1 MSRTA
6 LLLSTCAG
14 LEDVT
19 LRELQA
25 LVPAVAGLEVRA
37 GQVHAWVDAPP
48 EQAVAAAMS
57 MRTVHHVQRVITE
70 WALPEADPLVFI
82 RRAISALPIPGL
94 DTAES
99 FAVRCRRVGTHPF
112 RSMDAERE
120 AGAGVWDQRRV
131 PANLDAP
138 DLDVRLDVHDTRC
151 LVMIRHTRRPL
162 GRRYDR
168 AVFRRSAAQPAIAAA
183 MVQLLA
189 QALGRAPDVVL
200 DPFCGGGT
208 LVLEA
213 AHAWPG
219 ATLLASDILPEL
231 ADGTRDNVAASSDRV
246 VETRAGD
253 AATLAALW
261 GDRAPVDA
269 VLANPPFGK
278 QLARG
283 VDLHGLYGAVFAGL
297 ERILRPGGVAVML
310 VWKRRTF
317 VGAMG
322 RGPSLERVHA
332 RVVEAGGLWIGI
344 EVVRKRDGAREHGAR
359 EHGARKQSAPPG
371 EPAAR

>member
-25 LVPAVAGLEVRA
+25 LVPATAGLDVRA
-37 GQVHAWVDAPP
+37 GQVHAWVDAASD
-48 EQAVAAAMS
+48 QAIAAAMR
-57 MRTVHHVQRVITE
+57 MRTVHHVQHVLTE
-70 WALPEADPLVFI
+70 WVLPDTEPLAFI
-82 RRAISALPIPGL
+82 RRSIAALGIPGL

-99 FAVRCRRVGTHPF
+99 FAVRCRRVGTHGF

-131 PANLDAP
+131 PANLDEP
-138 DLDVRLDVHDTRC
+138 DLDVRLDVHGSRC
-151 LVMIRHTRRPL
+151 LVMVRHTRRPL

-183 MVQLLA
+183 MVQLLEA
-189 QALGRAPDVVL
+189 ELGRPPAAVL

-213 AHAWPG
+213 AHAWPR

-231 ADGTRDNVAASSDRV
+231 ADGTRDNVAASSERE

-253 AATLAALW
+253 AAALASLW
-261 GDRAPVDA
+261 GDRAPIDA
-269 VLANPPFGK
+269 VLANPPFGR

-283 VDLHGLYGAVFAGL
+283 VDLHGLYGDVFAGL
-297 ERILRPGGVAVML
+297 ESILRPGGVAVML

-322 RGPSLERVHA
+322 RGPSLERVRA
-332 RVVEAGGLWIGI
+332 QVVEAGGLWIGI
-344 EVVRKRDGAREHGAR
+344 EVVRKRTD
-359 EHGARKQSAPPG
+359 AP
-371 EPAAR
+371 EPRA